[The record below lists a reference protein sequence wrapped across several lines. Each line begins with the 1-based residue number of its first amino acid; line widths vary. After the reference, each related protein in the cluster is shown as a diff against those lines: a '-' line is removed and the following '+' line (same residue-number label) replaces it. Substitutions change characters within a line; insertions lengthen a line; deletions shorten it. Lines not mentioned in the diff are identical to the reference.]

1 MAKRNRISSLLPR
14 IAEPITEQTFRTAPP
29 PALRKMA
36 AEPCRDAKLDL
47 AALAPHAHEAQALPS
62 SPRGVR
68 VEGQSFAEKLEA
80 AREVLDASKPERIVK
95 KATGVIYAEATDK
108 GTRFGYRIWP
118 QRGSGLLAW
127 SVACYVTERE
137 AIEAMTKVAR
147 SSTLRVETLR
157 IQPLDE
163 SAL

>member
-29 PALRKMA
+29 PALRKMTVA
-36 AEPCRDAKLDL
+36 PDRDAKLAIGDTL
-47 AALAPHAHEAQALPS
+47 AHEAHAVPS

-68 VEGQSFAEKLEA
+68 VAGSSFAEKLEA
-80 AREVLDASKPERIVK
+80 AREALDASKPERIVK